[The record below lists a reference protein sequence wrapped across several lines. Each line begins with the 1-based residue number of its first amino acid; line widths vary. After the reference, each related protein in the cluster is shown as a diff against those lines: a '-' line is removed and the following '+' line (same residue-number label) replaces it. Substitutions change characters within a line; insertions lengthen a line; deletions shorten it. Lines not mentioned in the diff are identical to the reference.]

1 MSVNDDIIRM
11 MDISHA
17 TKSNKLSDI
26 LKLVV
31 DKCRINQNKYVIIGS
46 YGIRRYREI
55 GDLDVIMERT
65 QWNKLAQ
72 LADQGVGRFED
83 YNGQKRYFLDL
94 TDEYK
99 KTDPTANDFSIEIF
113 SKELNEGYPNN
124 KFSIEYLH
132 DHNGLTRDDNN
143 HPHFTR
149 KTLLKWK
156 NTTKRPKDVP
166 DVKLIEF
173 LIEKYKTHRKRCP
186 RGHRRNHITKK
197 CKKMQKSK

>member
-1 MSVNDDIIRM
+1 MSLNDEIIRTLNFP
-11 MDISHA
+11 HA

-31 DKCRINQNKYVIIGS
+31 DNCNISQNKYVIIGS

-65 QWNKLAQ
+65 EWNKLAQ
-72 LADQGVGRFED
+72 LVDQGVGRFET
-83 YNGQKRYFLDL
+83 YNGQNRYFLDL
-94 TDEYK
+94 TDAYK
-99 KTDPTANDFSIEIF
+99 KMDPTANDFSIEIF

-124 KFSIEYLH
+124 HFSIEYLH
-132 DHNGLTRDDNN
+132 AHNGLTRDENN

-156 NTTKRPKDVP
+156 KTTNRPKDVP
-166 DVKLIEF
+166 DIKLIEF
-173 LIEKYKTHRKRCP
+173 LVEKYKTHRKRCP
-186 RGHRRNHITKK
+186 RGQRRNHITKK
-197 CKKMQKSK
+197 CKKMQKPK